1 MSASVSQSVNH
12 VLSLEEIVAKINA
25 ASMENEITVFSTHA
39 PNVFVEGLP
48 LRIDGLVIMLCREGG
63 GRVIIDLKEYEIRK
77 DSLIFIQP
85 RNYIQLCELSH
96 DFQGHCIGCTL
107 HIIEDVLPKLTDVLP
122 ILIHNQT
129 EPVARL
135 QPEDAE
141 GIDMFYH
148 FLTAKLNQPQTPFL
162 KKKLLCVL
170 EAALLELMDIQMKMG
185 GTRQIKKTR
194 KEELMAQFIISVSRH
209 FKEHREVSFYA
220 EQLCISNKHLYTIV
234 KETSGRTAG
243 EWIENYVVL
252 EAKVLLRTTDLSIQE
267 ISQRL
272 NFQNQ
277 SFFGKYFKNI
287 VGISPTKYRKENQ

>member
-1 MSASVSQSVNH
+1 MIFQSTNKVI
-12 VLSLEEIVAKINA
+12 SLPEIVATISS
-25 ASMENEITVFSTHA
+25 ASLENEITVFSTKTA
-39 PNVFVEGLP
+39 PMLSEGLP
-48 LRIDGLVIMLCREGG
+48 LRIDGLVMMLCREGG
-63 GRVIIDLKEYEIRK
+63 GRIIIDLKEHEIKK

-85 RNYIQLCELSH
+85 RNYIQLCELSQ
-96 DFQGHCIGCTL
+96 DFKGHCIACTL

-122 ILIHNQT
+122 ILMHNQT
-129 EPVARL
+129 EPVTQL
-135 QPEDAE
+135 TEEDAE

-170 EAALLELMDIQMKMG
+170 EAAMLELMDIQMRAIKTG
-185 GTRQIKKTR
+185 EVKKTR
-194 KEELMAQFIISVSRH
+194 KEELMAQFIINVSRH

-220 EQLCISNKHLYTIV
+220 DQLCISNKHLYTIV
-234 KETSGRTAG
+234 KEASGRTAG

-287 VGISPTKYRKENQ
+287 VGTSPTKYRKENQ